1 MLIEQPQL
9 RPEVSIRW
17 LTIACFEIRVGD
29 FRIVIDP
36 CIGESPRAPFGPEVI
51 EGADIVLLSHTH
63 WDHITDLAY
72 VMEKFHCPVLCGELS
87 APALIEMLNAN
98 PHDVYPVTPNLEL
111 DFGGARVRA
120 LFARHTNQHCTHAD
134 LTDPAHQRPWVNTPQ
149 RLACGNFGDLEYR
162 DYLITTPGGL
172 KIMFWGSNATPE
184 QLGIIRELKPD
195 IAIITNIGTMH
206 IEHLGS
212 REGILQA
219 KLEIFRGVPKNGVGV
234 FNGDEPLLWNVRADG
249 GHKKYYFGIENHAC
263 DVFATDIQELEDG
276 MRFVVSGFG
285 HRFEL
290 FVPVLGRHTVYNA
303 LAAVTAALLLKIPP
317 ETIQAQISGFQN
329 TGMRQKIYERDGFTI
344 IEDCYNAGPE
354 STEAALDILA
364 GFRARAKGRCIA
376 VLGDMLELG
385 NRSAAEHYRIGRIA
399 AAKVDMLYTYGTN
412 SERMVSGAITGGM
425 KQKFVE
431 HFDTHE
437 DLAHMLKMRARPGDV
452 ILFKGS
458 RGMRMEKALS
468 LFLKEEES

>member
-1 MLIEQPQL
+1 MSRITLEQAARWCGGTVAPQYAQVEFL
-9 RPEVSIRW
+9 
-17 LTIACFEIRVGD
+17 
-29 FRIVIDP
+29 
-36 CIGESPRAPFGPEVI
+36 
-51 EGADIVLLSHTH
+51 GATNDSRQVQPGQLFVALQGARDGHAYIPDALS
-63 WDHITDLAY
+63 AGAAA
-72 VMEKFHCPVLCGELS
+72 VLCSRCDGDYPAVVTPDPRKALGDIARQERLRLGLKVVGVTGSVGKSTTKEMIAGILS
-87 APALIEMLNAN
+87 AKYRTGKTPVNHNNDIGMPMAILALPEDAEVAVLEMGMN
-98 PHDVYPVTPNLEL
+98 H
-111 DFGGARVRA
+111 FGEMAY
-120 LFARHTNQHCTHAD
+120 
-134 LTDPAHQRPWVNTPQ
+134 LTSIAQ
-149 RLACGNFGDLEYR
+149 
-162 DYLITTPGGL
+162 
-172 KIMFWGSNATPE
+172 
-184 QLGIIRELKPD
+184 PD
-195 IAIITNIGTMH
+195 IAVITNIGTMH

-234 FNGDEPLLWNVRADG
+234 FNGDEPLLWNVRANG
-249 GHKKYYFGIENHAC
+249 GHKKYYFGIENHSC
-263 DVFATDIQELEDG
+263 DVLATDIQELEDG

-385 NRSAAEHYRIGRIA
+385 NRSAAEHYRIGRLA
-399 AAKVDMLYTYGTN
+399 VGKADLLLTYGEHSVRTLT
-412 SERMVSGAITGGM
+412 GAITGGM
-425 KQKFVE
+425 NPKNTD

-437 DLAHMLKMRARPGDV
+437 DMAHMLKMRVSEGDV
-452 ILFKGS
+452 VLFKGS
-458 RGMRMEKALS
+458 RGMRMEKVLQ
-468 LFLKEEES
+468 LFLDDKK